1 MGGDVDVESR
11 PGTLTVFT
19 VRLPVPK
26 VAARAHTSCVSAPT
40 REDVEHARTVVAGR
54 VRRTPTLDSS
64 ALGVSLKA
72 ELFQE
77 TGSFKARGALNRL
90 AALTPEERERG
101 VVTWS
106 AGNHAQAVA
115 WAARAG
121 RRRLPRRDVG
131 GREPAQGR
139 RRRARYGATVDLSP
153 PDPAAAYDRV
163 LEIVEDEGRVFVHPH
178 SDPLV
183 VAGHGT
189 LALELLEDVPDLET
203 VVVGTG
209 GGGLI
214 SGIVTALDGRARV
227 VGVAPERAQAFPA
240 GLAAGHSV
248 RVETSTIADGL
259 APPFA
264 GELPL
269 EICRGR
275 VETVLVTEDEIAEG
289 MRFLYA
295 RAKLACE
302 PAGAAAA
309 GAVLAGKVEPGR
321 GVAVIV
327 SGGNVEPAQAAAI
340 LRGQ

>member
-1 MGGDVDVESR
+1 VSVSRADVER
-11 PGTLTVFT
+11 
-19 VRLPVPK
+19 
-26 VAARAHTSCVSAPT
+26 ARAVL
-40 REDVEHARTVVAGR
+40 AGR
-54 VRRTPTLDSS
+54 IERTPTLGTTS
-64 ALGVSLKA
+64 LGVSLKA
-72 ELFQE
+72 ELFQT

-115 WAARAG
+115 WAAAEAG
-121 RRRLPRRDVG
+121 VDCLVQMWQTASPFKV
-131 GREPAQGR
+131 EA
-139 RRRARYGATVDLSP
+139 ARSYGATVDVSS
-153 PDPAAAYDRV
+153 PDPAVAYERT
-163 LEIVEDEGRVFVHPH
+163 LEVVEREGRVFVHPH

-189 LALELLEDVPDLET
+189 IALELLEAVPELDT
-203 VVVGTG
+203 VVVGVG
-209 GGGLI
+209 GGGLV
-214 SGIVTALDGRARV
+214 SGIVTGLDGRARV
-227 VGVAPERAQAFPA
+227 VAVEPERSPALSA
-240 GLAAGHSV
+240 GLEAGKPV
-248 RVETSTIADGL
+248 RVGTDTIADGL

-275 VETVLVTEDEIAEG
+275 VETVLVSEEEIAEG

-309 GAVLAGKVEPGR
+309 GAVLAGKVEAGS

-327 SGGNVEPAQAAAI
+327 SGGNVEPRQAVAI
-340 LRGQ
+340 LEGQ

>member
-1 MGGDVDVESR
+1 VTVVDVADVER
-11 PGTLTVFT
+11 
-19 VRLPVPK
+19 
-26 VAARAHTSCVSAPT
+26 ARAVL
-40 REDVEHARTVVAGR
+40 AGR
-54 VRRTPTLDSS
+54 IHRTPTFGS
-64 ALGVSLKA
+64 ATLGVHLKA
-72 ELFQE
+72 ELFQK
-77 TGSFKARGALNRL
+77 TGSFKVRGALNRV
-90 AALTPEERERG
+90 AALTPERRERG

-115 WAARAG
+115 WASAAEGVDCLVQMWEGVSPPKVAATRG
-121 RRRLPRRDVG
+121 
-131 GREPAQGR
+131 
-139 RRRARYGATVDLSP
+139 YGATVDLSP
-153 PDPAAAYDRV
+153 ADAAAAYDRV
-163 LEIVEDEGRVFVHPH
+163 LEIVEQHGRVFVHPH

-183 VAGHGT
+183 IAGHGT
-189 LALELLEDVPDLET
+189 LALELLEDVPELET
-203 VVVGTG
+203 VVVGVG
-209 GGGLI
+209 GGGLV

-227 VGVAPERAQAFPA
+227 VAVEPGNSPAFSA

-248 RVETSTIADGL
+248 PVETNTIADGL

-275 VETVLVTEDEIAEG
+275 VETVLVTEAEIAEG

-302 PAGAAAA
+302 PAAAAAA
-309 GAVLAGKVEPGR
+309 GAVLAGKVEAGP

-327 SGGNVEPAQAAAI
+327 SGGNVEPNQAAAI

>member
-1 MGGDVDVESR
+1 M
-11 PGTLTVFT
+11 
-19 VRLPVPK
+19 
-26 VAARAHTSCVSAPT
+26 SAPT
-40 REDVEHARTVVAGR
+40 REDVEHARTVLAGR
-54 VRRTPTLDSS
+54 VRRTPTLGSS
-64 ALGVSLKA
+64 TLGVSLKA

-106 AGNHAQAVA
+106 AGNHAHAVA
-115 WAARAG
+115 WAAAQAGVDCLVQMWDGVSPLKVQATRAH
-121 RRRLPRRDVG
+121 
-131 GREPAQGR
+131 
-139 RRRARYGATVDLSP
+139 GATVDLSAA
-153 PDPAAAYDRV
+153 DPAAAYERV
-163 LEIVEDEGRVFVHPH
+163 LAIVEDEGRIFVHPH

-189 LALELLEDVPDLET
+189 LALELLEDVPGLKT

-214 SGIVTALDGRARV
+214 SGIVTALDGRVRI

-248 RVETSTIADGL
+248 RVETDTIADGL

-295 RAKLACE
+295 SAKLACE

-327 SGGNVEPAQAAAI
+327 SGGNVEPSEAAAI
-340 LRGQ
+340 LGGQ

>member
-1 MGGDVDVESR
+1 MSVSPADV
-11 PGTLTVFT
+11 
-19 VRLPVPK
+19 K
-26 VAARAHTSCVSAPT
+26 
-40 REDVEHARTVVAGR
+40 HARTVLAGR
-54 VRRTPTLDSS
+54 IRRTPTFDSRV
-64 ALGVSLKA
+64 LGVSLKA

-90 AALTPEERERG
+90 LALTPEERESG

-115 WAARAG
+115 WAAAQ
-121 RRRLPRRDVG
+121 VG
-131 GREPAQGR
+131 VDCLVQMWKGVSPLKVEATRGH
-139 RRRARYGATVDLSP
+139 GATVDLSP

-163 LEIVEDEGRVFVHPH
+163 LAIVEEQGRVFVHPH
-178 SDPLV
+178 SDPFV

-189 LALELLEDVPDLET
+189 LALELLDDVPDLET

-214 SGIVTALDGRARV
+214 SGIVTALDGRVRI
-227 VGVAPERAQAFPA
+227 VGVAPEQAQAFPA

-248 RVETSTIADGL
+248 RVETDTIADGL

-269 EICRGR
+269 ELCRGE
-275 VETVLVTEDEIAEG
+275 VETVLVTEDEIAAG

-295 RAKLACE
+295 DAKLACE

-309 GAVLAGKVEPGR
+309 GAVLAGKVEPR
-321 GVAVIV
+321 PGVAVIV
-327 SGGNVEPAQAAAI
+327 SGGNVDPARAAAI

>member
-1 MGGDVDVESR
+1 VSVGRRDVE
-11 PGTLTVFT
+11 
-19 VRLPVPK
+19 
-26 VAARAHTSCVSAPT
+26 RAQRAL
-40 REDVEHARTVVAGR
+40 EGR
-54 VRRTPTLDSS
+54 IVRTPTLVST

-72 ELFQE
+72 ELLQH

-115 WAARAG
+115 WAAAEAG
-121 RRRLPRRDVG
+121 VDCLV
-131 GREPAQGR
+131 EMWQTASAFKVE
-139 RRRARYGATVDLSP
+139 RARAYGATVDTSS
-153 PDPAAAYDRV
+153 PDPAAAYERT
-163 LEIVEDEGRVFVHPH
+163 LEVVGREGRVFVHPH

-189 LALELLEDVPDLET
+189 LALELLADVPDLDT
-203 VVVGTG
+203 VVVGVG
-209 GGGLI
+209 GGGLV

-227 VGVAPERAQAFPA
+227 VAVEPERSPALSA
-240 GLAAGHSV
+240 GLEAGEPV
-248 RVETSTIADGL
+248 RVGTETIADGL

-269 EICRGR
+269 EVCRGR
-275 VETVLVTEDEIAEG
+275 VQSVLVTEDEIADG

-295 RAKLACE
+295 QAKLACE

-309 GAVLAGKVEPGR
+309 GAVLAGKAEAGR

-327 SGGNVEPAQAAAI
+327 SGGNVEPHQAAAI

>member
-1 MGGDVDVESR
+1 
-11 PGTLTVFT
+11 
-19 VRLPVPK
+19 
-26 VAARAHTSCVSAPT
+26 VSVS
-40 REDVEHARTVVAGR
+40 REDVERARGVLADR
-54 VRRTPTLDSS
+54 VRRTPTFRSA
-64 ALGVSLKA
+64 ALGVSFKA
-72 ELFQE
+72 ELFQK
-77 TGSFKARGALNRL
+77 TGSFKARGALNRV
-90 AALTPEERERG
+90 AALTSEERKRG

-115 WAARAG
+115 WAS
-121 RRRLPRRDVG
+121 
-131 GREPAQGR
+131 REEGVDCLVQMWKGVSPLKVEVTRGF
-139 RRRARYGATVDLSP
+139 GATVDLSS
-153 PDPAAAYDRV
+153 PDSSAAYDRT
-163 LEIVEDEGRVFVHPH
+163 LAAVEEQGRVFVHPH
-178 SDPLV
+178 SDPFV

-189 LALELLEDVPDLET
+189 LALELLEDMPDLHT

-240 GLAAGHSV
+240 GLAAGQSV
-248 RVETSTIADGL
+248 PVETDTIADGL

-264 GELPL
+264 GELPI

-275 VETVLVTEDEIAEG
+275 VETVLVTEVEIAEG

-309 GAVLAGKVEPGR
+309 GAVLAGKVEAGP

-327 SGGNVEPAQAAAI
+327 SGGNVEPKQAAAI
-340 LRGQ
+340 LREQ

>member
-1 MGGDVDVESR
+1 MNVT
-11 PGTLTVFT
+11 P
-19 VRLPVPK
+19 
-26 VAARAHTSCVSAPT
+26 
-40 REDVEHARTVVAGR
+40 EDVERARTVLTGR
-54 VRRTPTLDSS
+54 IHRTPTLRAT

-72 ELFQE
+72 ELFQK

-106 AGNHAQAVA
+106 AGNHAHAVA
-115 WAARAG
+115 WAAAETGADCLVQMWEAVSPPKVEATRG
-121 RRRLPRRDVG
+121 
-131 GREPAQGR
+131 
-139 RRRARYGATVDLSP
+139 YGATVDLSS
-153 PDPAAAYDRV
+153 PDPAAAYERV
-163 LEIVEDEGRVFVHPH
+163 LEIVEEQGRIFVHPH

-189 LALELLEDVPDLET
+189 LALELLEDVPELET

-209 GGGLI
+209 GGSLI
-214 SGIVTALDGRARV
+214 SGIVTAVDGRAHV

-248 RVETSTIADGL
+248 RVETDTIADGL

-275 VETVLVTEDEIAEG
+275 VDTVLVTEDEIAEG
-289 MRFLYA
+289 MRYLYE
-295 RAKLACE
+295 RTKLACE

-309 GAVLAGKVEPGR
+309 GAVLAGKVEAGR
-321 GVAVIV
+321 SVAVIV
-327 SGGNVEPAQAAAI
+327 SGGNVEPQQAAAI

>member
-1 MGGDVDVESR
+1 V
-11 PGTLTVFT
+11 TVS
-19 VRLPVPK
+19 P
-26 VAARAHTSCVSAPT
+26 A
-40 REDVEHARTVVAGR
+40 DVEHARTVLAGR
-54 VRRTPTLDSS
+54 IRRTPTLDSR

-90 AALTPEERERG
+90 AALTPEERQRG

-115 WAARAG
+115 WAAAQAG
-121 RRRLPRRDVG
+121 VDCLVQMWEGVSPVKVQATRG
-131 GREPAQGR
+131 W
-139 RRRARYGATVDLSP
+139 GATVDLSP

-163 LEIVEDEGRVFVHPH
+163 LAIVEEQGRVFVHPH
-178 SDPLV
+178 SDPFV

-189 LALELLEDVPDLET
+189 LALELLEDVPELHT
-203 VVVGTG
+203 VVVGVG
-209 GGGLI
+209 GGGLV

-227 VGVAPERAQAFPA
+227 VAVEPEQAQCFSA

-248 RVETSTIADGL
+248 RVEANTIADGL

-269 EICRGR
+269 ELCRGR
-275 VETVLVTEDEIAEG
+275 VETVLVTEGEIAEG

-295 RAKLACE
+295 NAKLACE

-309 GAVLAGKVEPGR
+309 GAVLAGKVKAGP

-327 SGGNVEPAQAAAI
+327 SGGNVEPQQAAAI